1 MKAHIFGK
9 QNVGDNII
17 LKLIQGSIKM
27 DNEYLGEKVDLS
39 RITLEEGNLL
49 IVINQSL
56 FQVDLDKVLSYVNKD
71 LSKPLIVVK
80 KINTFGAVLFKEN
93 YEIDRITANK
103 VYVFAGIM
111 YLPKKYLDGQKTV
124 AEIFRT
130 VPKQDWRIHILHFNK
145 N

>member
-9 QNVGDNII
+9 QNLGDNVI
-17 LKLIQGSIKM
+17 LKLIQGSLRM

-39 RITLEEGNLL
+39 RVKAEDENLL
-49 IVINQSL
+49 LVINQNL
-56 FQVDLDKVLSYVNKD
+56 YQVDLDKVLSYINKD

-93 YEIDRITANK
+93 YEIDRITSNK
-103 VYVFAGIM
+103 VYVFAGIL
-111 YLPKKYLDGQKTV
+111 YLPKKYLVGQNTI

-130 VPKQDWRIHILHFNK
+130 VPKEDWRVHILHFNK